1 MSVNLRKTLF
11 DIEFS
16 KGTARNINFLFVSKM
31 VNEDPNLMLQMTPF
45 LKYNVSNQDS

>member
-1 MSVNLRKTLF
+1 MSVHPRKALF

-16 KGTARNINFLFVSKM
+16 TGTARNINVLFVSKM
-31 VNEDPNLMLQMTPF
+31 VNEDPNLTLQMTPF